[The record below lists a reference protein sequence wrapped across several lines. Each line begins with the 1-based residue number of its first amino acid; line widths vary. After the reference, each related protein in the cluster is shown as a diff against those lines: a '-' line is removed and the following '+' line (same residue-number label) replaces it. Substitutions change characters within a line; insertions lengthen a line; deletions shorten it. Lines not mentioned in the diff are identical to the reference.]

1 MRSLPSLTILVSLAL
16 AGCDAD
22 PVAPMAREYL
32 LVSIGHRPLPA
43 HPSDNLNLLLAESI
57 LTFTSSGRGEERTVT
72 LVRDSDDPAGRLIA
86 ATRTFRYQMAEDW
99 IEITFDCFEPVSC
112 TAPPH
117 LAGRRVGS
125 TLRFDQTPGR
135 APYRYQAR

>member
-1 MRSLPSLTILVSLAL
+1 MRALPSLTILVSLAL
-16 AGCDAD
+16 TSCDAD

-32 LVSIGHRPLPA
+32 LVSIGFRPLPA
-43 HPSDNLNLLLAESI
+43 HPSDDPNRLLAESI
-57 LTFTSSGRGEERTVT
+57 LTFTSSGRGEERALT

-86 ATRTFRYQMAEDW
+86 ATRTFRYQVAEDW
-99 IEITFDCFEPVSC
+99 IEITFDCLEPESC
-112 TAPPH
+112 IAPPH